1 MAKVKINVTLDEDL
15 MRRIDEYTEE
25 NYLTRSSLISLAA
38 TQFLSSAEVA
48 KSIKEIA
55 FSMRKIA
62 DTGVV
67 DDEIRRNLEDFERLA
82 KMLAG
87 A

>member
-25 NYLTRSSLISLAA
+25 NYLSRSSLISLAT

-67 DDEIRRNLEDFERLA
+67 DDEIRRSLEDFERLA